1 MFENLNIFLLV
12 KFIIEND
19 LGLVFF
25 MLFMKFLN
33 FVFCRY
39 VLLYIFLVLFI
50 CSYFIVFSR
59 KELGVLNNYLL

>member
-59 KELGVLNNYLL
+59 KELGILNNYLL